1 MKRLLLILLITL
13 GFNLNAQTSSLSIG
27 ELTTKV
33 ELDTKVKMSKSYIK
47 VSDYITLTS
56 IVITIVA
63 PNFVSGGA
71 SLAGIVKT
79 PYHITRYLI
88 YVRKRN
94 RFYAKHNIS
103 REK

>member
-1 MKRLLLILLITL
+1 MKRLSRILLITL

-47 VSDYITLTS
+47 VSGYTTLIS
-56 IVITIVA
+56 IGITIVA
-63 PNFVSGGA
+63 PNFVSGGG
-71 SLAGIVKT
+71 SLAGIVRT
-79 PYHITRYLI
+79 PYHITRHLI
-88 YVRKRN
+88 YVRERN
-94 RFYAKHNIS
+94 RFYAKHNIQ